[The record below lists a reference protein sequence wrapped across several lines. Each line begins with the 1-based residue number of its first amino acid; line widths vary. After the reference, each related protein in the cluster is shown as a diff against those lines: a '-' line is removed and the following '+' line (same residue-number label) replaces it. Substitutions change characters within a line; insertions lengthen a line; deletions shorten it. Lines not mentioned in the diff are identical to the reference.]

1 MEPVTESKSFG
12 QFSQPLVRPNNNTS
26 GSLED
31 QEIKVREKVTN
42 LVLSLNEN
50 LCTNY
55 LLREFIKEDIQILT
69 EEEFNNWLT
78 TNNWGKLKKNPDQNY
93 SMPLSVSEAFQ
104 ALKNKIIK
112 FEAKNDSSKPF
123 RSYCFQ
129 IFKDS
134 HQKISQE
141 KSIIAGLGSLSNEF
155 IGALEGI
162 LQDSQVITLEDRV
175 LLSKMRSIFYLLSL
189 NHSSLSERN
198 LSGTLVSL
206 FGESFGGNR
215 IDDIVRN
222 LSEYSPYKIPFV
234 ERILHQP
241 NLLIGKIICFALEN
255 IILSTRIIVIKKDV
269 NKILIEGENKC
280 CLELTLGEEK
290 KRIEKIVWVQTH
302 SESLYQFLSSVN
314 SSKTC
319 RRIYANPEKI
329 TMNPLKEFFDG
340 SYKVKYESVDNG
352 PFNYQFRFIPENPA
366 DSSLLD
372 HATNKKHRKEIV
384 CQIDSQNKWRIVG
397 EKEKPVGLWPDFCK
411 LFEVENDHIYNQIF
425 DQHLQNNRLYIT
437 ETEPL
442 SNNSIKER
450 LKKEREVSVALIK
463 SLNEKDFKNDPYFD
477 KLFRC
482 LVNGEESSNQLKKI
496 IANNRSIR
504 QQLNILC
511 DLKEISSQEDKEL
524 LLLNFIQKVNFLQ
537 LKEKNKG
544 AEAFVMDDYM
554 HLTHLLGQSLKRSET
569 LKGKRGIL
577 FLGSTGSGKSASVAY
592 LMGIPMKVKKNRF
605 GETYVVT
612 QTESENQESQPKIG
626 HSLRVSETVFT
637 TPYVLENTKVSMGI
651 GRRQQ
656 VKEIKFP
663 QGIIAKDIRLLDAPG
678 FNETRGTEY
687 EIATNFS
694 IDHSIHSIEEIEAL
708 VHVIDYSIFLSQK
721 SSLFMKELE
730 ELCCR
735 FPDILEN
742 SNLQKKVFFVITKH
756 NGDITIENLKER
768 VQQLLKEEKEKA
780 ASNLRSFSLYDF
792 ITENI
797 PSNKPLSDGPRPIA
811 EERIEDQKKSFKEID
826 KCELLQFFLKQLI
839 DEKVELLLPNSAE
852 QRIDFLNKILKS
864 SDPTEKGLKSTYQ
877 MSLSHPSMLLQ
888 FSQVV
893 GGAIAQWKAIFDVFF
908 DLSTYNKTGENLK
921 TLKKMIIEKTVEQ
934 RNQAQ
939 KLKQFEKL
947 ILICKNI
954 KEQSLQNI
962 ELLDAPLLEQIQRV
976 QRTHTSQISDII
988 KELENEI
995 RSLETKALQNRNE
1008 HKIALKNNKEYRTEI
1023 EKMTIEL
1030 EKFSNGTEDQNLTN
1044 IFYEASSTFSMRKL
1058 TFMGKIYRLFSNG
1071 LAGDI
1076 KKAVEKGD
1084 DSITGLDDPNNF
1096 SDKEIFSV
1104 KEVTTNSHMI
1114 ISISKDYQ
1122 LIPNMAD
1129 DPNPLQKLNQIR
1141 NGQKIVTFDS
1151 KGYSISIEK
1160 NKVDFIEIRSH
1171 NDGKKISYGIIQK
1184 FDGKAPY
1191 PQLVIT
1197 HTIPKQELYKVQI
1210 ATLTDQISRFKEKQE
1225 SEEKSI
1231 RELNAI
1237 FEDLVK
1243 EKQTKKESLEKKERE
1258 LAELKKDV
1266 GLECLNLLIEKYQ
1279 SECEAISLGLNKLE
1293 KDIKELKGQEALL
1306 ERKKEELL
1314 FERKRWALF
1323 IKSNEF
1329 QLIQSLNIAQFFILN
1344 QKNFSLEILSHTTQ
1358 ARLVVNA
1365 CVEFIDLYQAR
1376 EKELSKE
1383 IQQLLGAKFDLTPN
1397 TGRTDLFS
1405 HSASSRTDIPDSKI
1419 SIEQNPSQK
1428 GKKNSRTGVEETDQL
1443 Q

>member
-1 MEPVTESKSFG
+1 MEPVIESKSFV
-12 QFSQPLVRPNNNTS
+12 QFSQPLVTPNNKS

-31 QEIKVREKVTN
+31 QEIKAREKVIKKVAN

-55 LLREFIKEDIQILT
+55 LLRGVIKENIQILT

-78 TNNWGKLKKNPDQNY
+78 TNNWGQLKKNPDQNY
-93 SMPLSVSEAFQ
+93 SMPPSVSRAFQ

-112 FEAKNDSSKPF
+112 FEAKNDTSKSF

-134 HQKISQE
+134 HQKISRD
-141 KSIIAGLGSLSNEF
+141 KGIIANLGSLSNEF

-162 LQDSQVITLEDRV
+162 LQDSQVTILEDGL
-175 LLSKMRSIFYLLSL
+175 LLSKMRSIFDHLSS
-189 NHSSLSERN
+189 NHSNLTDRK
-198 LSGTLVSL
+198 LSGTLASL
-206 FGESFGGNR
+206 FGESFGGKI
-215 IDDIVRN
+215 IDDIVRY
-222 LSEYSPYKIPFV
+222 LIEQSPYKIPLV
-234 ERILHQP
+234 ERILRQP
-241 NLLIGKIICFALEN
+241 NCFIGKIICFAIEN
-255 IILSTRIIVIKKDV
+255 VILSTRIIDIKKHV

-280 CLELTLGEEK
+280 CLELTLDEEK

-302 SESLYQFLSSVN
+302 SESLYQFLSSVD

-319 RRIYANPEKI
+319 KSIYANPEKI
-329 TMNPLKEFFDG
+329 TMNQHKELFDG
-340 SYKVKYESVDNG
+340 SYQVKYESVDKW
-352 PFNYQFRFIPENPA
+352 PFTYQFRFIPENPVSS
-366 DSSLLD
+366 SSLD
-372 HATNKKHRKEIV
+372 HTTNKKHIKEIV
-384 CQIDSQNKWRIVG
+384 CQIDNKNRWRIDG
-397 EKEKPVGLWPDFCK
+397 EKEEPEGLWPDFCK
-411 LFEVENDHIYNQIF
+411 LFEVESDQIYHQTF

-437 ETEPL
+437 EIEPP
-442 SNNSIKER
+442 SSSNSIKER
-450 LKKEREVSVALIK
+450 LKKELKVSVALIK

-482 LVNGEESSNQLKKI
+482 LVSGEESSNQLKKI
-496 IANNRSIR
+496 IENNRSIR

-511 DLKEISSQEDKEL
+511 DLKEISSQEAKEL
-524 LLLNFIQKVNFLQ
+524 LLLDFIQKVNFLQ
-537 LKEKNKG
+537 LKKNNKG

-554 HLTHLLGQSLKRSET
+554 HLIHLLGQSLKKSET

-577 FLGSTGSGKSASVAY
+577 FLGSTGAGKSATVAY
-592 LMGIPMKVKKNRF
+592 LMGIPMKVDQRF

-612 QTESENQESQPKIG
+612 ETENQDSQPKIG

-637 TPYVLENTKVSMGI
+637 TPYMLENTKASVGI
-651 GRRQQ
+651 GRQQ

-663 QGIIAKDIRLLDAPG
+663 QGITGKNIRLLDAPG
-678 FNETRGTEY
+678 FKDTRGTEY

-708 VHVIDYSIFLSQK
+708 VHVIDYSIFLSDK
-721 SSLFMKELE
+721 SRLFMKELE
-730 ELCCR
+730 ELCGR

-756 NGDITIENLKER
+756 NGNITLENLKER

-811 EERIEDQKKSFKEID
+811 EETIEDQKKSFKEID
-826 KCELLQFFLKQLI
+826 KCELLQFFLNQLI
-839 DEKVELLLPNSAE
+839 DEKVVLLLPRSAD
-852 QRIDFLNKILKS
+852 QRIDFLNKILES
-864 SDPTEKGLKSTYQ
+864 SDLTEKGLKSTYQ
-877 MSLSHPSMLLQ
+877 VSLSNSSMLLE

-893 GGAIAQWKAIFDVFF
+893 GGAIGQWKAIFDVFF
-908 DLSTYNKTGENLK
+908 DLSTYKKTRKNLK
-921 TLKKMIIEKTVEQ
+921 TQKMLIIEKTVEQ

-939 KLKQFEKL
+939 KLKEIENL
-947 ILICKNI
+947 IFICENI
-954 KEQSLQNI
+954 KKQSLQNI
-962 ELLDAPLLEQIQRV
+962 ELLDGTLLEEIQKA
-976 QRTHTSQISDII
+976 QRTHTSQISGII
-988 KELENEI
+988 KELENEKLN
-995 RSLETKALQNRNE
+995 LENRARKNREEYEKAFN
-1008 HKIALKNNKEYRTEI
+1008 KNSEYLTLI
-1023 EKMTIEL
+1023 EEMTQKRREY
-1030 EKFSNGTEDQNLTN
+1030 SDGTEDQDLTN
-1044 IFYEASSTFSMRKL
+1044 ISYKDSSTFSMQRS
-1058 TFMGKIYRLFSNG
+1058 TFMGEIYGLFSKG
-1071 LAGDI
+1071 LARDI
-1076 KKAVEKGD
+1076 KTAVENGD
-1084 DSITGLDDPNNF
+1084 DSIDHKNLKE
-1096 SDKEIFSV
+1096 KEIFSV
-1104 KEVTTNSHMI
+1104 KEVTINSHML

-1129 DPNPLQKLNQIR
+1129 DPNSLPKLNRIR
-1141 NGQKIVTFDS
+1141 DGQKTVTFDS

-1210 ATLTDQISRFKEKQE
+1210 ASLTDQMSRFIGKQE
-1225 SEEKSI
+1225 SEKKSI
-1231 RELNAI
+1231 LELNASYENI
-1237 FEDLVK
+1237 AK
-1243 EKQTKKESLEKKERE
+1243 EKETNKESLEKNERE
-1258 LAELKKDV
+1258 LAELKKKV
-1266 GLECLNLLIEKYQ
+1266 GLDCLDSLIKRCL
-1279 SECEAISLGLNKLE
+1279 SNCETISLRLNELE
-1293 KDIKELKGQEALL
+1293 QNIKVLKEQEVLL
-1306 ERKKEELL
+1306 ERIKEDLL

-1323 IKSNEF
+1323 IRSYYF
-1329 QLIQSLNIAQFFILN
+1329 QLMQSLDIAQFFILN
-1344 QKNFSLEILSHTTQ
+1344 QKKFSLEISSHTTQ

-1365 CVEFIDLYQAR
+1365 CVEFLDLYQAR
-1376 EKELSKE
+1376 EKELSE
-1383 IQQLLGAKFDLTPN
+1383 AIWQLLGAKFDLTPN

-1405 HSASSRTDIPDSKI
+1405 YSASSRTDVPDSKI

-1428 GKKNSRTGVEETDQL
+1428 GKKNNRTGVEETDQL
-1443 Q
+1443 K